1 MKKILFRADGNA
13 QIGAGHIMRC
23 LSLGMAARELGI
35 LCKYVTADD
44 SFSGTIKE
52 YGFECEILHT
62 DYYDME
68 QELNK
73 CLEVIQK
80 FRPDVILADG
90 YYATH
95 SYLTELK
102 KYAKLAYIDDIKSFA
117 YPVDVLI
124 NYNSGAM
131 EMNYPKLYQDSKTEL
146 PQLILG
152 EHFVPLR
159 QEFQNLKRKPV
170 KSKVTD
176 ILFSAGGAD
185 PERIALRFVREVVHN
200 EQLSGYKFHLVLGA
214 FEPDVEEIKKLAEKH
229 TQICIHQNVKKM
241 SELMQQCDMAVSAAG
256 STLYELCACGMP
268 TITYV
273 LADNQ
278 KLGESSLCGK
288 GVMKSAG
295 DVRTK
300 TGFWDDLMEMMY
312 LLAENCEER
321 QKMRESAVRT
331 VDGMGAEHIIKN
343 LMSSEGKD
351 VS

>member
-90 YYATH
+90 YYVTH

-124 NYNSGAM
+124 NYNSGAT
-131 EMNYPKLYQDSKTEL
+131 EMDYPKLYQDNKKEL

-159 QEFQNLKRKPV
+159 QEFQKLHLQPV
-170 KSKVTD
+170 KNKVSD

-185 PERIALRFVREVVHN
+185 PERIALRFAREVIHN
-200 EQLSGYKFHLVLGA
+200 EQLSGYRFHLVLGA

-229 TQICIHQNVKKM
+229 TQICIHQDVKKM

-256 STLYELCACGMP
+256 STLYELCACGVP

-278 KLGESSLCGK
+278 KLGERSLCGK
-288 GVMKSAG
+288 GIMKSAG

-300 TGFWDDLMEMMY
+300 SEFWNDLMEMMY
-312 LLAENCEER
+312 LLAENYEER
-321 QKMRESAVRT
+321 VKLRKYEIREI
-331 VDGMGAEHIIKN
+331 DGKGAKRVIRSV
-343 LMSSEGKD
+343 LS
-351 VS
+351 